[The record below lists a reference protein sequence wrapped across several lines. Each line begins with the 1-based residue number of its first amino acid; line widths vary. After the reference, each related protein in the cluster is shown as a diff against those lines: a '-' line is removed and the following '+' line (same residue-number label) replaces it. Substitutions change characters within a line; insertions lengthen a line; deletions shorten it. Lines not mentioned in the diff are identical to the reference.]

1 MEPID
6 FPEANTRLRKPAEWT
21 DAQCQTITA
30 WQGKILLPEGGETA
44 GFITCWQ
51 LTAADMDELIAN
63 KGKIY
68 VQMCSPAFF
77 PLSVY
82 PQNPFGMAVPGPEA
96 PESQSPLIIVS

>member
-1 MEPID
+1 MQSIP
-6 FPEANTRLRKPAEWT
+6 FPEADVTLRKPSEWT

-30 WQGKILLPEGGETA
+30 WQGKILLPEGGETM

-51 LTAADMDELIAN
+51 LTAEDMDELIRN

-68 VQMCSPAFF
+68 VQVCSPSFF

-82 PQNPFGMAVPGPEA
+82 PDNPFGLAVPGPDKAA
-96 PESQSPLIIVS
+96 PPSSLIIAP